1 MRTHGRLVHTS
12 KERHFGQLAKRLTD
26 IDYVPT
32 QAENKLKATKKMA
45 IKAVLL
51 LASRVRG
58 DVQALR
64 ESRFFLAG
72 YAGHGT

>member
-1 MRTHGRLVHTS
+1 VHTS
-12 KERHFGQLAKRLTD
+12 KERHFGQLAERLID
-26 IDYVPT
+26 IDFVPT
-32 QAENKLKATKKMA
+32 QAENKLKASKKMA
-45 IKAVLL
+45 KKTFLL

-64 ESRFFLAG
+64 EPRFFLAG